1 MRRLYEECLE
11 GAESVWQCVAIVWR
25 VCVWRVFE
33 ESVESVCVESV
44 CGESVEKRVE
54 KCVWQLGRS
63 AAKPWFVFRKG
74 PMGLVA

>member
-1 MRRLYEECLE
+1 MK
-11 GAESVWQCVAIVWR
+11 SVWRVWRVSGSAWRLCGECAYGECVKRAWR
-25 VCVWRVFE
+25 VCVE
-33 ESVESVCVESV
+33 CV

-54 KCVWQLGRS
+54 KRVEKCVWQHGRS